1 LEHETSN
8 SVIVI
13 LAAGASSR
21 METPK
26 QLLRWGED
34 TLITHT
40 IKTALKVKDSEVIV
54 VLGAHYELIEKEI
67 KQYPITILK
76 NKDWQLGLGKSIA
89 CSADYILN
97 SNPKVDSMLVTLA
110 DQPLIDA
117 KFLDRLI
124 NTFQK
129 NKACIVATLYE
140 KGANGVPAIFDK
152 KYFEELLILND
163 DKGAKH
169 LLKKYKSSVKTLI
182 PELENVDLDIKADYD
197 MLYKK
202 KFSI

>member
-1 LEHETSN
+1 MGHESSN

-21 METPK
+21 MQTPK
-26 QLLRWGED
+26 QLLIWGED

-40 IKTALKVKDSEVIV
+40 IKTALRVKNSEVIV
-54 VLGAHYELIEKEI
+54 VLGANYELIEKEI
-67 KQYPITILK
+67 KLYPITILK

-89 CSADYILN
+89 CAANYILN
-97 SNPKVDSMLVTLA
+97 SNSKVDSMLITLA

-124 NTFQK
+124 TAFQK
-129 NKACIVATLYE
+129 NKEGIVATSYE
-140 KGANGVPAIFDK
+140 KGVNGVPAIFDK

-182 PELENVDLDIKADYD
+182 PELENVDLDIKADYE